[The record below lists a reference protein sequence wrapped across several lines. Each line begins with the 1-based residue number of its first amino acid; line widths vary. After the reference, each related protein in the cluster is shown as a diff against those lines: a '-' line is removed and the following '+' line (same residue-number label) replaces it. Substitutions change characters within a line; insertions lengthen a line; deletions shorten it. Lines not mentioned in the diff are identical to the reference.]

1 LAGRYD
7 VGLDNRIM
15 PEVAAR
21 VPPFA
26 SASEKI
32 RPAGRV
38 LQEALRAGFVSRQR
52 NSQGHGLFGG
62 GSAMLREETGFC
74 KSW

>member
-38 LQEALRAGFVSRQR
+38 LQEAPPQFLLGV
-52 NSQGHGLFGG
+52 L
-62 GSAMLREETGFC
+62 ETLEKPNLHSSLAAISDFN
-74 KSW
+74 